1 MYCPIRIPDQ
11 WMTCL
16 YFRQRKWYFLTLCVN
31 CLFYKFSLHVCYSWK
46 EYIVITPQI
55 IFLRTWYYRT
65 INAVILFSFRFFL
78 NFLKKLSFILLLTF
92 AGGRENLGKR
102 SMLETNMFAK
112 IILLFRN
119 KNNILFFRCF
129 PCWSFNYSIGGSNLL
144 CFSCSYTGP
153 RKW

>member
-1 MYCPIRIPDQ
+1 M
-11 WMTCL
+11 
-16 YFRQRKWYFLTLCVN
+16 
-31 CLFYKFSLHVCYSWK
+31 
-46 EYIVITPQI
+46 
-55 IFLRTWYYRT
+55 

-78 NFLKKLSFILLLTF
+78 NFFLKLRFILLFIF

-129 PCWSFNYSIGGSNLL
+129 FHVGVLIIALVATTYFIFLVLIQDLGSDKLEIGNFNE
-144 CFSCSYTGP
+144 
-153 RKW
+153 